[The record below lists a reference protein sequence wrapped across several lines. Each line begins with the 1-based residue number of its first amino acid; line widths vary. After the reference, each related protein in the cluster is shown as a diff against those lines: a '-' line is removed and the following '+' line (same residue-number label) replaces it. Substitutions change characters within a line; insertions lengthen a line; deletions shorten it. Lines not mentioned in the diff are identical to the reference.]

1 MNKFLAVL
9 LLALLSAC
17 TSWETMDGDNA
28 VIKIKD
34 SYSLCAPQGW
44 VRAPHM
50 AGDVFLSRDGP
61 GLNRITANLQE
72 HDKDLPNTKRKTR
85 ADMLPQDFAELL
97 IAEMRAADATANLEV
112 LSNKPVQVDGRFAV
126 RLLVRWKNERG
137 LPLERLIYA
146 ILTPKGRLLLVYE
159 APGLVYFP
167 KGLDD
172 FEAMI
177 KTVRLFAA
185 PS

>member
-1 MNKFLAVL
+1 MKRFLAVF

-17 TSWETMDGDNA
+17 ATWEKMDADNA
-28 VIKIKD
+28 TIKIKD
-34 SYSLCAPQGW
+34 SYSLTAPQGW

-61 GLNRITANLQE
+61 TLNRITANLEE
-72 HDKDLPNTKRKTR
+72 HEEKLPHTKRKTR
-85 ADMLPQDFAELL
+85 ADMLPQYFAELL
-97 IAEMRAADATANLEV
+97 IAEMRAADTTANMEV
-112 LSNKPVQVDGRFAV
+112 LSNKPAQIDSRPAV
-126 RLLVRWKNERG
+126 RLLVRWKNDRG

-146 ILTPKGRLLLVYE
+146 ALTSKGRLLVIYE

-167 KGLDD
+167 KGLAD

-177 KTVRLFAA
+177 KTLRFAG
-185 PS
+185 PVS